1 MARLFTVASDEA
13 LIAMISSAAE
23 RLVIVAPGLS
33 RNVAM
38 ALAERLK
45 DGTPLPEFSVTLD
58 TDPEICRLG
67 YGALEALDLLRPAL
81 ASQGHPLQTQAGVRI
96 GLIVADADVLVFSP
110 TPKLIEAGSISDEK
124 PNAIRITRA
133 GPEEL
138 AFACGARDT
147 DVLGLTQEVGLKAVT
162 EEALAQARAD
172 LDENPPRKF
181 DLVRLERVFNYKL
194 EFVEFSIEGCR
205 LNTRV
210 VCLPPEI
217 LGLAEKDLQE
227 RLRNTFRIFEDG
239 ADFIFEIDNPDDSQ
253 RKIKLTEQY
262 FVREAKELRR
272 KLKSL
277 GSYGNLILRRHKQP
291 FEAGVERLRML
302 LKIYADLV
310 RENIATR
317 VKQTRDR
324 LIDSLYKRVK
334 ANPPQQ
340 WLDNS
345 VDGILDDAA
354 LRRHLENAIDE
365 AFRQVEETFE
375 PTITCIFKGVHYE
388 TITQDPIFRQR
399 IEQCFGKADA
409 AKLFTQ
415 YDASRAEDPT
425 HA

>member
-45 DGTPLPEFSVTLD
+45 DGTTLPEFSVTLD

-96 GLIVADADVLVFSP
+96 GLIVADGDVLVFSP

-210 VCLPPEI
+210 VSLPPEI

-227 RLRNTFRIFEDG
+227 RLRNTFRIFEGG

-253 RKIKLTEQY
+253 HKINSQKNT
-262 FVREAKELRR
+262 FREAKELRR

-277 GSYGNLILRRHKQP
+277 GSYGNLILKRHKPP
-291 FEAGVERLRML
+291 FEAGSRAFKNL
-302 LKIYADLV
+302 AQD
-310 RENIATR
+310 
-317 VKQTRDR
+317 
-324 LIDSLYKRVK
+324 
-334 ANPPQQ
+334 
-340 WLDNS
+340 
-345 VDGILDDAA
+345 
-354 LRRHLENAIDE
+354 LRRL
-365 AFRQVEETFE
+365 
-375 PTITCIFKGVHYE
+375 G
-388 TITQDPIFRQR
+388 
-399 IEQCFGKADA
+399 
-409 AKLFTQ
+409 
-415 YDASRAEDPT
+415 
-425 HA
+425 